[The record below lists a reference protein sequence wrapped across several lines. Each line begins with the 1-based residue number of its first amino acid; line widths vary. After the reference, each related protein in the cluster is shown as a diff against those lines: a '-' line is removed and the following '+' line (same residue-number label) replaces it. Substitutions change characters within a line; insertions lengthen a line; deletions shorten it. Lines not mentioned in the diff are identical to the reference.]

1 MKNSQKYM
9 TAPENR
15 HFFASPDFCGG
26 GGQNASALWNYE
38 RESYC

>member
-1 MKNSQKYM
+1 MKYSLIYM
-9 TAPENR
+9 TAPENWL
-15 HFFASPDFCGG
+15 FFAVPDFCG

>member
-15 HFFASPDFCGG
+15 QFFAFPDFCG